1 MIGTALTRPSLTMQL
16 TSGMDV
22 FMHVHVQ
29 KMDTLCNYCD
39 NVQPHDETFQFMSI
53 LIIFM
58 LFFGNY
64 HKFKLLSQHT
74 EGTYGGKYYT
84 GFVENLILF
93 PAVREF

>member
-39 NVQPHDETFQFMSI
+39 NVQPHDETFQFLSNV
-53 LIIFM
+53 IIFM
-58 LFFGNY
+58 LFFLEITTNSNFCHNILKVRMVGSIIQV
-64 HKFKLLSQHT
+64 LL
-74 EGTYGGKYYT
+74 K
-84 GFVENLILF
+84 I
-93 PAVREF
+93 